1 VIKNLPYFN
10 LRYSIIYLFLFTYV
24 KGTTCYKKGRQWKSV
39 VYVSLIFLL
48 ITQQLVFAQ
57 KEGYVGIFGNGVG
70 LDFNVSPPKV
80 FLTTNSLDPFES
92 EEGSATI
99 SDRNGN
105 LLFYTNGVN
114 AWDKNHR
121 LMRGNNL
128 LGFGT
133 STSTT
138 QIIVVPLPKDPFRYY
153 IFTPQYQGRDLKY
166 SMVDMR
172 LNNGLGDVVFGNV
185 LLYTKSTE
193 KVCVVKHS
201 VDSALWLIS
210 HEYGS
215 NIFRT
220 YYIDENGIDPSFVE
234 SATGTVHAL
243 NSDGLNAQ
251 GYLKPSPDGTRLA
264 CAISGEIGKLE
275 LFKFDR
281 STGKVSFEMNLFQGP
296 VDSGN
301 YGVEFSPDGLKLY
314 HSLIG
319 AKILYQFDLSAGDEN
334 QIKNSSKILS
344 TEVVGALQ
352 LGPDGKIYVIN
363 RLEERKYLS
372 RINNPD
378 ALAFDC
384 GFEKNALYL
393 EGSDAK
399 IGLPEL
405 NIPVIRPEIYFTNP
419 CAKQATSF
427 SLINT
432 KTVSTVT
439 WSFGDPSSIDNFSNH
454 VQPSHTYN
462 AAGNYTVSVTV
473 TYTDNTTFT
482 FDKVI
487 TIYGVSVNLGVDTT
501 LCNGSPPLRLNAT
514 YNGELVSYQWS
525 TGASAPVVEEGPGKY
540 WVKVTNY
547 LCTATDTIDIKY
559 LSAPHVELKD
569 TVLCSGQALNINFS
583 DQNTSYLWND
593 GFHGGKRDI
602 SITGKYTLTASNLCG
617 SFASKADVNVIPKL
631 SVNLGNDTTICRN
644 QKLALD
650 VTTEAATYRWQD
662 NSDKGS
668 YIISGE
674 GTYWVDLN
682 NRCES
687 VRDSIIVKYH
697 TLSDYF
703 IPNVITP
710 NNDDLNERFVLDE
723 LLVGAT
729 LTIIDRWGKVVYVSE
744 NYHNEWPKEEMSTG
758 VYYYSLVEACTER
771 KIKGT
776 IHVLR

>member
-1 VIKNLPYFN
+1 LN
-10 LRYSIIYLFLFTYV
+10 R
-24 KGTTCYKKGRQWKSV
+24 
-39 VYVSLIFLL
+39 IFYILL
-48 ITQQLVFAQ
+48 VTQLTIAYPIFSQ
-57 KEGYVGIFGNGVG
+57 KEGYVGIFGEGVG
-70 LDFNVSPPKV
+70 LDFNISPPKI
-80 FLTTNSLDPFES
+80 FLIPNSFDPFES
-92 EEGSATI
+92 QEGCAAI

-114 AWDKNHR
+114 VWDKNHQ
-121 LMRGNNL
+121 LMRGDNRLSFIN
-128 LGFGT
+128 
-133 STSTT
+133 STT
-138 QIIVVPLPKDPFRYY
+138 TTQVITVPVPKDPFRYY
-153 IFTPQYQGRDLKY
+153 IFTPQYQGRDFKY

-172 LNNGLGDVVFGNV
+172 LNNGLGGVVFGNA
-185 LLYTKSTE
+185 LLYLKSTE

-201 VDSALWLIS
+201 VDSSLWLIS
-210 HEYGS
+210 HEYGT
-215 NIFRT
+215 NIFRS
-220 YYIDENGIDPSFVE
+220 YYIDENRIDPLFVE
-234 SATGTVHAL
+234 SATGTVHAV
-243 NSDGLNAQ
+243 NFDGSNAQ

-281 STGKVSFEMNLFQGP
+281 STGKVSFEMNLFQGS
-296 VDSGN
+296 VSSGN
-301 YGVEFSPDGLKLY
+301 YGIEFSPDGSKLY
-314 HSLIG
+314 HSLID
-319 AKILYQFDLSAGDEN
+319 AKGLYQFDLNAGNEN
-334 QIKNSSKILS
+334 QIKSSATMLS

-363 RLEERKYLS
+363 RFEDRKYLS

-378 ALAFDC
+378 ALAFGC
-384 GFEKNALYL
+384 GFEKNAVYL
-393 EGSDAK
+393 EGGEAHA
-399 IGLPEL
+399 GLPEF
-405 NIPVIRPEIYFTNP
+405 NIPVVRPEILFMNP
-419 CAKQATSF
+419 CAKQGTAF

-432 KTVSTVT
+432 KPVSTVI
-439 WSFGDPSSIDNFSNH
+439 WNFGDPVSTDNLSND
-454 VQPSHTYN
+454 VQAIHTYN
-462 AAGNYTVSVTV
+462 VAGNYQVSVTV

-482 FDKVI
+482 FDKII
-487 TIYGVSVNLGVDTT
+487 TIYGVSVNLGKDTT
-501 LCNGSPPLRLNAT
+501 LCDGSPPLTLNAT

-547 LCTATDTIDIKY
+547 LCTTTDTIDIKY
-559 LSAPHVELKD
+559 LSAPHAELKD
-569 TVLCSGQALNINFS
+569 TVLCSGQALEINFN

-593 GFHGGKRDI
+593 GFPGGKRDI

-617 SFASKADVNVIPKL
+617 SFASKADVMVIPKL
-631 SVNLGNDTTICRN
+631 LVNLGNDTTICHN

-687 VRDSIIVKYH
+687 VRDSIVVKYH
-697 TLSDYF
+697 TLSDYS

-710 NNDDLNERFVLDE
+710 NHDGLNERFVLDE

-729 LTIIDRWGKVVYVSE
+729 LTILDRWGKVVYSST
-744 NYHNEWPKEEMSTG
+744 NYQNDWPKNELSSG
-758 VYYYSLVEACTER
+758 VYYYFLSETCTDR
-771 KIKGT
+771 KIKGV